1 MSSLC
6 LRQSPSF
13 PRLGTLVLIL
23 SLVFSSSIVC
33 AQDISA
39 EIARHQEKFDKLEN
53 EFETSLK
60 RILSSPGAYA
70 AQEVAYTQ
78 LDYVA
83 DRLASANREFT
94 VLITL
99 LTLADLVTEKWA
111 ILAAKRTID
120 RQKDYMIKSITR
132 SAAFIEK
139 GLHRARDQETTR
151 LLLEA
156 RDLMQV
162 SVEFVRRLQSPEP
175 TR

>member
-1 MSSLC
+1 MILLR

-13 PRLGTLVLIL
+13 PRLVTLALIL
-23 SLVFSSSIVC
+23 SLVLSSSIVC
-33 AQDISA
+33 AQDIAA
-39 EIARHQEKFDKLEN
+39 EIASHQEKFDKLEN
-53 EFETSLK
+53 EFDTSLR

-78 LDYVA
+78 LEYVA

-111 ILAAKRTID
+111 IPAAKRTID
-120 RQKDYMIKSITR
+120 RQKDYMIKSMTNA
-132 SAAFIEK
+132 AAFIEK
-139 GLHRARDQETTR
+139 RIQRSRDQETTR

-156 RDLMQV
+156 RDLMRV

-175 TR
+175 AR